1 MTRAPGCLDADL
13 AVFEHWLDLAPDA
26 QAQELE
32 RLRDEDPAMH
42 QRLLRLI
49 RADQAAT
56 SGKFL
61 TGLAIDAA
69 LADGGMGDESSAPP
83 TSSIG
88 PWTIERPLGAGGM
101 GRVWL
106 ARRDDGLYQGHV
118 AIKMLRDAVAD
129 EFAIERFAREGEIL
143 ARLAHPNIA
152 RLLDAGTLADGQ
164 RYLVIE
170 YVRGERIDHYCDSR
184 RFAVAERV
192 RLFLQVCEAV
202 AHAHAN
208 LVVHRDLKP
217 ANILVQDDGQVK
229 LLDFGVAKLIEGD
242 AAGGEDSPLTRVA
255 GAGLTPEYAA
265 PEQIEGG
272 AITTATDVY
281 SLAVVLY
288 RLLAGSR
295 PYGREDASPARLARD
310 IVDTEA
316 RSLSAG
322 IRERLHSD
330 EMRAWA
336 EQRSTSPERLV
347 RLLAGDL
354 DNIVGKALK
363 KAPGDRYSS
372 VRALADDLA
381 AYLDNRPVTARG
393 DGFTYLA
400 GKFIR
405 RYWLGV
411 ASATALAVSIVA
423 GVAGFA
429 WQARIAVESQ
439 AEAERQAV
447 LAHDKAALAELA
459 SARAQAE
466 AVRAAAG
473 EAEARQ
479 QQAIAER
486 YRASAQLEARRAGE
500 QETVAKEQTKT
511 AQTEAGKAKA
521 VRDFMVDL
529 FRASLPAV
537 GDIEKAQRLT
547 ARELLDTG
555 SQRISARFA
564 DQPEV
569 AEDLLDIVGELYYT
583 LGDQQKAKELTLE
596 RMSVLNRHTNPELKV
611 QAATNLGL
619 IAVGGGD
626 TAGLREANALSEPLV
641 EPTRLLDRITL
652 LGNQAHVELYADPA
666 KTLRLAD
673 EALKIARQFDHLTLN
688 TGTLWLTYESI
699 ARAHL
704 LLGRHDLALAAAR
717 QALSAH
723 QRTSRPDNFYVARVR
738 GLVGEIEAR
747 AQLFGDAERDLR
759 LAFAES
765 TRNPGPR
772 HPDTLAIQV
781 QLGAVLHRGRHY
793 VFARDSMREALK
805 TAEQSTLRNAI
816 DEARAHLE
824 LGGAYYEEGDFAASA
839 SQIESVLATTRGN
852 PDLRLLHA
860 AALIWQSRLAV
871 VRGEGA
877 AAVELAQ
884 QALTIYQAALGEK
897 SPTTAEAVLALVE
910 AEIAADRVSHARL
923 TIDDAKSIASP
934 SGQRFDVTSATG
946 NLLNSEIQL
955 IHGGTSAA
963 IEMLEEVVK
972 AVDADADAGRY
983 RRLQARAML
992 GIGRASMVQ
1001 GDLQL
1006 ARERLQRAVGLLT
1019 QYTPADS
1026 PWLAQAKVA
1035 LADCLIQQ
1043 GKRKEAA
1050 RLLAE
1055 AEAAYAKHLPLGR
1068 QFLYPLDKVKSRL

>member
-1 MTRAPGCLDADL
+1 
-13 AVFEHWLDLAPDA
+13 VFEHWLDLAPDA

-32 RLRDEDPAMH
+32 RLRGENPAMH
-42 QRLLRLI
+42 QRLLQLI
-49 RADQAAT
+49 RADQEAT

-69 LADGGMGDESSAPP
+69 IADGGVDEEPSAPP

-88 PWTIERPLGAGGM
+88 PWTIEKPLGAGGM

-170 YVRGERIDHYCDSR
+170 YIRGERVDHYCDSR

-393 DGFTYLA
+393 DGFAYLA

-447 LAHDKAALAELA
+447 LARDKAALAELA

-486 YRASAQLEARRAGE
+486 YRASAQLEARRARE
-500 QETVAKEQTKT
+500 QETVAKEQTRT
-511 AQTEAGKAKA
+511 AETESGKAKA

-547 ARELLDTG
+547 ARELLDSG

-596 RMSVLNRHTNPELKV
+596 RMSVLNRRANPELKV

-641 EPTRLLDRITL
+641 EPTRLLDRLAL

-666 KTLRLAD
+666 KTLRHAD
-673 EALKIARQFDHLTLN
+673 EALKIARQFDHVTLN
-688 TGTLWLTYESI
+688 TGNLWLTYESI

-738 GLVGEIEAR
+738 GLVGEIEGR

-793 VFARDSMREALK
+793 VSGRDSMREALK
-805 TAEQSTLRNAI
+805 TAEHSTLRNPI

-824 LGGAYYEEGDFAASA
+824 LGGAYYEEGNFAASA
-839 SQIESVLATTRGN
+839 GQIESALATVRGN
-852 PDLRLLHA
+852 PDLRLLLA
-860 AALIWQSRLAV
+860 SALIWQSRLAA

-877 AAVELAQ
+877 AAVEFAQ

-897 SPTTAEAVLALVE
+897 SPTTADALLALVE
-910 AEIAADRVSHARL
+910 AEIVADRVDLARL

-934 SGQRFDVTSATG
+934 SGQRFDATNATG

-972 AVDADADAGRY
+972 AVDADADADRH
-983 RRLQARAML
+983 RRLQARAMF
-992 GIGRASMVQ
+992 GIGRAYMVQ

-1006 ARERLQRAVGLLT
+1006 ARARLERAVDLLT

-1043 GKRKEAA
+1043 GERKAAA

-1068 QFLYPLDKVKSRL
+1068 QFLYPLENVKKRL